1 METKT
6 NPNPNLTLTLTQ
18 PKRPKWMKI
27 LCGPEH
33 HYYCGERMNKLKN
46 FRRGMCGWW
55 ARQLLPKAKTTTDTF
70 IVT

>member
-18 PKRPKWMKI
+18 PKRPTWMKI

-33 HYYCGERMNKLKN
+33 HYYCGERMNKLKISGGVCVVGGPDN
-46 FRRGMCGWW
+46 YYRKQRPPPI
-55 ARQLLPKAKTTTDTF
+55 LL
-70 IVT
+70 